1 MDRVATRSEIMRS
14 DKSKRRPN
22 KKNMKISSADN
33 LTKTRKSG
41 DVELEEKELTRVA
54 GGLKYQEY
62 KIK

>member
-54 GGLKYQEY
+54 GGLKHQEY